1 MKKEKYIWFPVVTA
15 VSVSRIMVIP
25 VLTAQSEFLHC
36 VSDLHSIFT
45 GLLPHASPNN
55 MQSIDYYILMII
67 FLLEYVDTILSVS
80 QNNPQLRICYY
91 STVRV

>member
-1 MKKEKYIWFPVVTA
+1 MKKEKYMWFPVVTA

-36 VSDLHSIFT
+36 VSDSHSIFT

-67 FLLEYVDTILSVS
+67 FLLGYVDTILSVS